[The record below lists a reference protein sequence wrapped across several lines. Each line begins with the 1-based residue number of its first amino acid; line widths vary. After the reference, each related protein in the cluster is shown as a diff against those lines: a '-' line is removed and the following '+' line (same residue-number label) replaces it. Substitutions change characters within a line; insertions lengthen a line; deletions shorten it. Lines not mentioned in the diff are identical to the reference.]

1 MEREMSKV
9 IGFVVLLAVTGS
21 ALAGGPGHY
30 FGPPSFP
37 YFPFKAPEI
46 DPASAVAALTML
58 AGTLAVIRGRRVKT
72 NSEKSE

>member
-9 IGFVVLLAVTGS
+9 IGFVLLLAVTGS
-21 ALAGGPGHY
+21 AVAGIGHHPY
-30 FGPPSFP
+30 FPP
-37 YFPFKAPEI
+37 FPFKAPEI

-72 NSEKSE
+72 KSDKSE